1 MPTLQ
6 TQHPIENKTFDV
18 AIIGAGI
25 NGLAVAREASLRGLS
40 VIVLERDDIGS
51 RTSSISTRL
60 IHGGLKYLERLEFRL
75 VFECVY
81 ERTRLL
87 KLAPHL
93 VHPCPMLIP
102 FYRGASRPGWLMAS
116 GLLLHDMLSVGKPLP
131 HNRVVGRKALRRN
144 WASLD
149 KKGLRWAGLF
159 EDAYVPWTERLC
171 IELAVSASDNGCLF
185 FTRAEVIG
193 LISDGRHVTGVRYRD
208 KELGTEHEVKTRTVV
223 NAAGPWVDSVLD
235 TVKNHDN
242 LVGPTKGSHLVVDP
256 FDGAPD
262 SCIFFE
268 ARADKRPMFVLP
280 WAGRFM
286 LGTTDIPFNE
296 DLDVIIA
303 TDEEVEYLLAET
315 NALIPQA
322 NLQPEDVLWSYSG
335 VRPLPYVK
343 DLSDPSKVTRDHQI
357 IPGDREFDGLM
368 SIVGGKLTTHR
379 ALGEQTVDKL
389 VKKLGKGRKR
399 SQTRNARFPGAPKG
413 DWNDFVQSF
422 VAESELTPEQSHRL
436 VSIYGTRAEL
446 ISQLIVQS
454 PSLGEV
460 IDSDSGALAAEVVFA
475 IHEEGARSLEDV
487 LMRRTLI
494 GLNGDVGM
502 SCAPLAAQIAVQYA
516 GWTEDRAQ
524 QEIAAYAEATRRFRP
539 RVNRQ
544 IAAVER

>member
-1 MPTLQ
+1 MATLR
-6 TQHPIENKTFDV
+6 TQHPVEDRTFDV
-18 AIIGAGI
+18 AVIGAGI

-60 IHGGLKYLERLEFRL
+60 IHGGLKYLERLDFRL

-93 VHPCPMLIP
+93 VHPYPMLIP

-116 GLLLHDMLSVGKPLP
+116 GLVLHDILSVGKPLP
-131 HNRVVGRKALRRN
+131 HNRLVGRKALRRN
-144 WASLD
+144 WPSLD
-149 KKGLRWAGLF
+149 KIGLKWAGLF

-185 FTRAEVIG
+185 FTRSEVIG
-193 LISDGRHVTGVRYRD
+193 LVSDGRRVTGVRYRD
-208 KELGTEHEVKTRTVV
+208 NESGTEHEVKTRTVV

-235 TVKNHDN
+235 TVKKHRN

-262 SCIFFE
+262 TCIFFE

-280 WAGRFM
+280 WAGRYM
-286 LGTTDIPFNE
+286 LGTTDIPFKD
-296 DLDVIIA
+296 DLEEII
-303 TDEEVEYLLAET
+303 TSDEEVEYLLSET

-322 NLQPEDVLWSYSG
+322 DLKPKDVLWSYSG

-357 IPGDREFDGLM
+357 IQGDRGFDGLM

-379 ALGEQTVDKL
+379 ALGEQTVDRL
-389 VKKLGKGRKR
+389 VKMLGKGRKR
-399 SQTRNARFPGAPKG
+399 SQTRTARFPGAPKG

-422 VAESELTPEQSHRL
+422 VAESKLTSAQSHRL
-436 VSIYGTRAEL
+436 VSIYGTRADL
-446 ISQLIVQS
+446 ISPLIFQS

-475 IHEEGARSLEDV
+475 IDEEGARSLEDV

-502 SCAPLAAQIAVQYA
+502 TCAPLAAQIAVQYA
-516 GWTEDRAQ
+516 GWSADRAKE
-524 QEIAAYAEATRRFRP
+524 EISSYAEATRRFRP
-539 RVNRQ
+539 RSNRQ
-544 IAAVER
+544 SSAAER